1 MDQRTIRSLKAHCW
15 EKKFFRKLIRAFDK
29 NVSLPKY
36 LILDAMNM
44 FILTETIVK
53 SVCYHV
59 TYAFQNKSTLY
70 SCLNVKEIQAQNRRD
85 IQRQHSSNI

>member
-1 MDQRTIRSLKAHCW
+1 MDQRTIRSLKVHCW

-44 FILTETIVK
+44 FILTEMIVK

-70 SCLNVKEIQAQNRRD
+70 SCLETGAISEV
-85 IQRQHSSNI
+85 

>member
-1 MDQRTIRSLKAHCW
+1 MDQRTIRSLKVHCW

-70 SCLNVKEIQAQNRRD
+70 SCLETGAISEV
-85 IQRQHSSNI
+85 